1 MNHSARTTNTDLSE
15 YNFNRLTRLIHEYS
29 GITIL
34 SAKRIMLEGR
44 IGRRLNALELN
55 GFQEYC
61 DYLFSPRG
69 MKEEL
74 TPMIDAVTTNKT
86 DFFREPT
93 HFDFL
98 RDKAVPFLRKTHE
111 AGITRKFNI
120 WSSACSSGEEPYTM
134 SMVLA
139 EIAAADSRFQYAVYA
154 TDLSTKVLDIAQT
167 AVYPHEIV
175 EPIPLALR
183 KKYLLK
189 SRDKDQG
196 LVKIAPMIQEK
207 VHFRKL
213 NLMDA
218 TYGMN
223 HLMDVIF
230 CRNVIIYFDRPTQ
243 EAIIHKLCS
252 NLIPGGYLIMGH
264 SETLTNMKM
273 PLNYVAASVYQK
285 PMRSAHES

>member
-1 MNHSARTTNTDLSE
+1 MTSLARTTNNSLSDHD
-15 YNFNRLTRLIHEYS
+15 FNRLSHLIHEYS
-29 GITIL
+29 GITL
-34 SAKRIMLEGR
+34 VSAKRIMLEGR
-44 IGRRLNALELN
+44 IGRRLNALGMN
-55 GFQEYC
+55 GFREYC

-69 MKEEL
+69 MREEL
-74 TPMIDAVTTNKT
+74 APMIDVVTTNKT

-93 HFDFL
+93 HFIFL
-98 RDKAVPFLRKTHE
+98 REKAVPSLSKTHG
-111 AGITRKFNI
+111 AGTTRKFNI

-134 SMVLA
+134 SIVLA
-139 EIAAADSRFQYAVYA
+139 EIAAMDSRFQYAVYA
-154 TDLSTKVLDIAQT
+154 TDISTRVLDLAQT
-167 AVYPHEIV
+167 AIYSNETV

-196 LVKIAPMIQEK
+196 LVKIAPMIRDK
-207 VHFRKL
+207 VSFRKL

-218 TYGMN
+218 TYGMK

-243 EAIIHKLCS
+243 EDIIRKLCN

-264 SETLTNMKM
+264 SETLTNMKIN
-273 PLNYVAASVYQK
+273 LQYVAASVYQK
-285 PMRSAHES
+285 PMQAADES

>member
-1 MNHSARTTNTDLSE
+1 MNHSAGITNTGLSE
-15 YNFNRLTRLIHEYS
+15 HDFNRLIRLIHEYS
-29 GITIL
+29 GITIV

-44 IGRRLNALELN
+44 IRRRLNALGLN
-55 GFQEYC
+55 GFREYC
-61 DYLFSPRG
+61 DYLFSTQG
-69 MKEEL
+69 MHDEL
-74 TPMIDAVTTNKT
+74 TPMIDSVTTNKT

-98 RDKAVPFLRKTHE
+98 QNTAVPTLRKTHG
-111 AGITRKFNI
+111 AGTIRSFNI

-134 SMVLA
+134 SIVLA
-139 EIAAADSRFQYAVYA
+139 EIAANNSRFQYAVYA
-154 TDLSTKVLDIAQT
+154 TDISTRVLDIART
-167 AVYPHEIV
+167 AVYPHETV

-196 LVKIAPMIQEK
+196 LVKIAPMIRDK
-207 VHFRKL
+207 VSFRKL

-218 TYGMN
+218 AYG
-223 HLMDVIF
+223 LKLPMDVIF

-243 EAIIHKLCS
+243 EEIIRKLCS

-264 SETLTNMKM
+264 SETLTNMKVQ
-273 PLNYVAASVYQK
+273 LEYVAASIYQK
-285 PMRSAHES
+285 PAQADYES